1 MPDFPG
7 PHLSTPEKPDVDPAV
22 KAVVDISKG
31 RHAHPH
37 NATPPLAPGWGSSA
51 VVVQLHGA
59 NAAADPA
66 GICTPPTR
74 AACTPRALHLALPKR
89 VEETGGSCLSPGAHA
104 SGQLTYGVYEGGG
117 VIPKISP
124 AKDVGIDDGGV
135 GLVEPGTAEA
145 LAGQRRVDDN
155 CGGGAATEK
164 GGRVGGAGEFGGST
178 MPVVS
183 TPRHPLNVPRGV
195 STPGGSGVSA
205 RTPRAGT
212 EREEELRRRR
222 EATAKHDAEMEVA
235 LWIEGVSGV
244 TFPGRFW
251 SSLKDGGEEAVV
263 VLILLILYTVV

>member
-1 MPDFPG
+1 M
-7 PHLSTPEKPDVDPAV
+7 T
-22 KAVVDISKG
+22 
-31 RHAHPH
+31 
-37 NATPPLAPGWGSSA
+37 
-51 VVVQLHGA
+51 
-59 NAAADPA
+59 
-66 GICTPPTR
+66 
-74 AACTPRALHLALPKR
+74 
-89 VEETGGSCLSPGAHA
+89 
-104 SGQLTYGVYEGGG
+104 
-117 VIPKISP
+117 PKITP

-155 CGGGAATEK
+155 CGGGAATEE

-183 TPRHPLNVPRGV
+183 TPRHPLNVPIGV

-212 EREEELRRRR
+212 EREELRRRR
-222 EATAKHDAEMEVA
+222 EATAKQDAEMEVA

-251 SSLKDGGEEAVV
+251 SSLKDGGEEAIICCVDIVENFRICEKGVV
-263 VLILLILYTVV
+263 ASTYSYEWRHQLRTLITCGVGVSYKYEVRFCACVPSFWC